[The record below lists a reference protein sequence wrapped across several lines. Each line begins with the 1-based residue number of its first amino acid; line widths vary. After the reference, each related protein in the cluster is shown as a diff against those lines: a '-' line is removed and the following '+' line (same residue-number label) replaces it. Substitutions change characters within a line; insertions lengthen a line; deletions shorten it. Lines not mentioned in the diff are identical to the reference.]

1 MILER
6 DGVLV
11 IEGAMTTDT
20 ANLLLQHGE
29 PLVTAADRT
38 LDLSAVGEVDSSALA
53 LVLAYMR
60 AARKAGRRFSV
71 INAPQTFLSL
81 AALYDVSEVL
91 LLPSATVEAGASH
104 AV

>member
-6 DGVLV
+6 DGALV

-20 ANLLLQHGE
+20 VNLLLQHGE
-29 PLVTAADRT
+29 PLVMAADRT
-38 LDLSAVGEVDSSALA
+38 LDLSAVGEVNSSALA

-60 AARKAGRRFSV
+60 AARKAGRRFDI

-81 AALYDVSEVL
+81 AALYDVSDVL
-91 LLPSATVEAGASH
+91 LPPSASAEASAPH
-104 AV
+104 AG